1 MAPKP
6 GIKTTEFW
14 MHIVLQIV
22 LLLNTV
28 NVWNYMNPKYTVLV
42 QGILGAAYA
51 LSRGTA
57 KISPPSSSTPA
68 VIYPIDPPGGDGT
81 EAPPAAAPPA

>member
-14 MHIVLQIV
+14 MQVVLQIV
-22 LLLNTV
+22 LLLNTID
-28 NVWNYMNPKYTVLV
+28 VWTYMPAKYSVLV

-51 LSRGTA
+51 LSRGVA
-57 KISPPSSSTPA
+57 KISPPSTMP
-68 VIYPIDPPGGDGT
+68 VVPLTNIYPIEPPGDAGT
-81 EAPPAAAPPA
+81 EAPTVK

>member
-14 MHIVLQIV
+14 MQIVLQIV

-28 NVWNYMNPKYTVLV
+28 NVWNYMPPKYTVLI

-51 LSRGTA
+51 LSRGVA
-57 KISPPSSSTPA
+57 KVSPPGTA
-68 VIYPIDPPGGDGT
+68 VSPVMIAPIEPPGDGGT
-81 EAPPAAAPPA
+81 EPAT

>member
-6 GIKTTEFW
+6 GLLTTEFW
-14 MHIVLQIV
+14 MHAILQIL
-22 LLLNTV
+22 LLLNTL

-51 LSRGTA
+51 GSRGLA
-57 KISPPSSSTPA
+57 KISPPGATA
-68 VIYPIDPPGGDGT
+68 ATAIYPIEPPQDGT
-81 EAPPAAAPPA
+81 TEPPK